1 MGALDGKTAI
11 ITGGGSGIG
20 FAIAERFAREGAHV
34 VITGRRQERLDAAV
48 AQIGRGARAVR
59 TDVADESQVKRLIDS
74 VESLDV
80 LVTCAGGGASRP
92 RGCPDSWPRSPT
104 TFR

>member
-34 VITGRRQERLDAAV
+34 VIAGRRQERLDAAV
-48 AQIGRGARAVR
+48 AQLGRGGWTAV
-59 TDVADESQVKRLIDS
+59 
-74 VESLDV
+74 
-80 LVTCAGGGASRP
+80 
-92 RGCPDSWPRSPT
+92 
-104 TFR
+104 